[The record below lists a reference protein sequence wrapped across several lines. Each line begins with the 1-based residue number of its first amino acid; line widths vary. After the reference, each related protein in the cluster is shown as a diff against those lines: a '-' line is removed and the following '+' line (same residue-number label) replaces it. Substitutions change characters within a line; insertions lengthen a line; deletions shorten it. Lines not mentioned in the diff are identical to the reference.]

1 MTLPYSRL
9 NPRRVGQCT
18 ESREYFLMSSS
29 IDMELERS
37 DLDKCRLFLLPL
49 ELRSRMVSF
58 LSSNDAVRFSQN
70 FPGHGVQV
78 CGLRPIRCLFRH
90 AIWHGDEETG
100 DLPVRSSYRIPVM
113 AGFTHSVNLSLWW
126 KDQGWGNRKGHIY
139 IVASPKERFIS
150 SEQQRE
156 ASSVTATTTT
166 APPADD
172 HFQGGRLV
180 WQTTELA
187 PHEWEQIE
195 LSFSP
200 HDSEVYHIW
209 YSAGSGG
216 GHELYLRDGRLS
228 TFIFD
233 DAQHNRGRHY
243 ERLHDLGIVG
253 ATMQESLT
261 MPPIFRA
268 LRVNEDPHQIGIA
281 AHAGMR
287 LTSTFYPKLLLRVC
301 ASLLRQLQAAE
312 KDWCSCDSNGY
323 ETAHSETNL
332 DPDLVEFM
340 KEYDIPVTK
349 ASLRAVQDII
359 SANME
364 ECNDTQNELLHLQE
378 ATAPPEATT
387 AAAPVAIHM
396 VAAVHHNQ
404 RPRNLPGGL
413 QVRRL
418 NIPALQP
425 PRIRLIR
432 IGPDANAAAAERPNA
447 EDD

>member
-1 MTLPYSRL
+1 
-9 NPRRVGQCT
+9 
-18 ESREYFLMSSS
+18 MSSS
-29 IDMELERS
+29 IDMELERP

-58 LSSNDAVRFSQN
+58 LSSNDAVRFSDN

-90 AIWHGDEETG
+90 AIWHGDVETG
-100 DLPVRSSYRIPVM
+100 DLPVRSIYRIPVM
-113 AGFTHSVNLSLWW
+113 AGFTHSVTLSLWW

-139 IVASPKERFIS
+139 IVASPKERFVS
-150 SEQQRE
+150 SEQQHE
-156 ASSVTATTTT
+156 AKSATTTT
-166 APPADD
+166 TLPADD

-180 WQTTELA
+180 WQTTDVA

-209 YSAGSGG
+209 YGAGSGG
-216 GHELYLRDGRLS
+216 GHELHLRDCRLS

-233 DAQHNRGRHY
+233 DVQHNRGHHY
-243 ERLHDLGIVG
+243 ERLHSLGVVG
-253 ATMQESLT
+253 ATVQESLT
-261 MPPIFRA
+261 MPPILQA
-268 LRVNEDPHQIGIA
+268 LRANEDPHQIGVA
-281 AHAGMR
+281 ALAGMR
-287 LTSTFYPKLLLRVC
+287 LTSMFYPKMLLRVC

-312 KDWCSCDSNGY
+312 KDGCNDNDGD
-323 ETAHSETNL
+323 EIAHSETNL

-340 KEYDIPVTK
+340 KEYEIPITK

-359 SANME
+359 SADME
-364 ECNDTQNELLHLQE
+364 ELNDTQNDLLHSSE
-378 ATAPPEATT
+378 VTTPPEAA

-396 VAAVHHNQ
+396 AAAHVVHH
-404 RPRNLPGGL
+404 RPVIL
-413 QVRRL
+413 QHTLHRGVRL

-425 PRIRLIR
+425 RIRSR
-432 IGPDANAAAAERPNA
+432 IGPDANAVAAERPNV
-447 EDD
+447 EDDWFGREF